1 MGLIATYSC
10 AELGATLEITAAN
23 TSNGQGSATL
33 KLEDATVGMNLHYH
47 FEGNSGPKTVMQFW
61 GSDIYGWTY
70 SGAAGYSESTDG
82 SSGIELSGAVST
94 LNGIVSFSGKFLQA
108 EAV

>member
-10 AELGATLEITAAN
+10 AELGATLEITAAD

-33 KLEDATVGMNLHYH
+33 KLEDVTVGMNMHYH
-47 FEGNSGPKTVMQFW
+47 FENNVGPKTVFQFW
-61 GSDIYGWTY
+61 GSNVYGWTF

-82 SSGIELSGAVST
+82 SSGIELSGAIST
-94 LNGIVSFSGKFLQA
+94 LNGLTSFSGTFLQS